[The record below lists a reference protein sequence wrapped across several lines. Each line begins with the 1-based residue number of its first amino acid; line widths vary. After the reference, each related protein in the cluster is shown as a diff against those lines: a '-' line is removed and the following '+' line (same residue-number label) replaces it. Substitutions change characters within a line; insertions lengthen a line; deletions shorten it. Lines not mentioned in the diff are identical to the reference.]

1 MQKHSVLL
9 ALCVF
14 IFSMSALS
22 EEDEDTFLMIIP
34 DDDKVTFVART
45 PSGTGHRDTI
55 LSTHPREDD
64 RPIVSTFPSD
74 CSECGS
80 DCLRPAMMWMN
91 GETSAYGA
99 GLVHITEDHPTKC
112 IRFDGFEYG
121 EDGSVLLFV
130 DNRTQSDFFL
140 SVLESGE
147 PLYERHVAARETIK
161 EELVP
166 SADRKYTYSIS
177 IDRENTAEL
186 PVKAGISIG
195 RYLDVQTITSLVQ
208 IGIGAE
214 H

>member
-1 MQKHSVLL
+1 
-9 ALCVF
+9 
-14 IFSMSALS
+14 
-22 EEDEDTFLMIIP
+22 
-34 DDDKVTFVART
+34 
-45 PSGTGHRDTI
+45 
-55 LSTHPREDD
+55 
-64 RPIVSTFPSD
+64 
-74 CSECGS
+74 
-80 DCLRPAMMWMN
+80 MMWMN

-99 GLVHITEDHPTKC
+99 GLVHITEDQPTKC
-112 IRFDGFEYG
+112 IRSDGFEYG

-161 EELVP
+161 KELAP

-186 PVKAGISIG
+186 PVKAGIGIV

-208 IGIGAE
+208 IGIGPE
-214 H
+214 R